1 MEDLFRWLMLGGFVL
16 GTIFFIVL
24 LVLSAKSWRVLHI
37 LAMLFVFSC
46 AATFGVFF
54 AMTTKTYTAWKE
66 TDVVNQKKVE
76 TARAEMEDLLYGED
90 GAEFAPDSL
99 VALKGQLNREII
111 GRGRVWRN
119 ATAVLQDGNL
129 VAQIP
134 PSPDA
139 EADQASP
146 TVIDPESPMFVFLET
161 AIQSA
166 SNPSL
171 DGVMV
176 PVTYLGEFVVESA
189 TQTQVVLRPTL
200 VFYDPAAYAGQ
211 QWTVV
216 LYEKMPGDTHD
227 LLIQAETISDDP
239 IQTREILQKEIFNIS
254 DDLFNPDDPNFDLEV
269 ATKAEALLD
278 QYQFDGKTLGEIDDI
293 IEQLA
298 DAKGRIN
305 TDFVETIEPNEEWLL
320 VKFLKDHSVEVNAP
334 NSGDDATDVRR
345 TAVQRGFYDNK
356 GLAISADLR
365 LEEDN
370 VTFAK
375 DDTVLVDRLTGEDG
389 YVDPDG
395 IRINSL
401 VEDEIVQIEERYFFR
416 TLNDY
421 PLLFRELNIAGYQ
434 LDKMLEEERRQTATM
449 EVALKKADAQ
459 ITKGEEEQLQLNADI
474 ENLQNDVDVAQAHL
488 DKLASLLMA
497 RQQKINALF
506 VQTQAMAQRKADLES
521 GLVKEIDD
529 RTEDAIQN

>member
-1 MEDLFRWLMLGGFVL
+1 M
-16 GTIFFIVL
+16 
-24 LVLSAKSWRVLHI
+24 
-37 LAMLFVFSC
+37 
-46 AATFGVFF
+46 
-54 AMTTKTYTAWKE
+54 
-66 TDVVNQKKVE
+66 
-76 TARAEMEDLLYGED
+76 
-90 GAEFAPDSL
+90 
-99 VALKGQLNREII
+99 
-111 GRGRVWRN
+111 
-119 ATAVLQDGNL
+119 
-129 VAQIP
+129 
-134 PSPDA
+134 
-139 EADQASP
+139 
-146 TVIDPESPMFVFLET
+146 
-161 AIQSA
+161 
-166 SNPSL
+166 
-171 DGVMV
+171 
-176 PVTYLGEFVVESA
+176 
-189 TQTQVVLRPTL
+189 
-200 VFYDPAAYAGQ
+200 
-211 QWTVV
+211 
-216 LYEKMPGDTHD
+216 
-227 LLIQAETISDDP
+227 
-239 IQTREILQKEIFNIS
+239 
-254 DDLFNPDDPNFDLEV
+254 
-269 ATKAEALLD
+269 
-278 QYQFDGKTLGEIDDI
+278 
-293 IEQLA
+293 
-298 DAKGRIN
+298 
-305 TDFVETIEPNEEWLL
+305 
-320 VKFLKDHSVEVNAP
+320 VKFLKDHTVEVNAP

-449 EVALKKADAQ
+449 EVALNKADAQ

>member
-1 MEDLFRWLMLGGFVL
+1 MEDLSRWLMLGGFVL

-46 AATFGVFF
+46 AATFGVYF

-76 TARAEMEDLLYGED
+76 TARANMKDLLYGED

-99 VALKGQLNREII
+99 VALKGELNREII

-119 ATAVLQDGNL
+119 ATAVLQGGNL

-139 EADQASP
+139 EGDQASP

-278 QYQFDGKTLGEIDDI
+278 QYQFDGKTLGEIGDI

-305 TDFVETIEPNEEWLL
+305 TDFVETIEPAEEWLE
-320 VKFLKDHSVEVNAP
+320 VEFLQPYTVEVDAP

-365 LEEDN
+365 LGQPVE
-370 VTFAK
+370 FKAG
-375 DDTVLVDRLTGEDG
+375 DTAVVDRMTGEDG

-401 VEDEIVQIEERYFFR
+401 VEDGIVQINERYFFR

-449 EVALKKADAQ
+449 EVALEKADAQ
-459 ITKGEEEQLQLNADI
+459 ITKGEEEQMQLNADI

-488 DKLASLLMA
+488 DKLANLLMA